1 MNTRSWILV
10 VLVILILQV
19 LTSMRLVVTTTELA
33 AEMGRAIS
41 HIEPPGSVRTV
52 NISIDTSRA
61 YIGNPDAPVHMV
73 IFSDFDCPACAM
85 LAEQI
90 PQLVSRFGDSL
101 CISYRYF
108 PLSSNTRS
116 KTLAEL
122 AEVARGQGN
131 FWPYH
136 DSIFALQD
144 ELNQDKLA
152 ALIEVLGL
160 PEQGVASQTKAVD
173 QDIAFAKKLEVKST
187 PTVFI
192 NGRRIIGAYPLP
204 IIEKII
210 EEELRSPLQ
219 RPAICEE

>member
-10 VLVILILQV
+10 VLVVLILQV

-33 AEMGRAIS
+33 AEVGRAIN
-41 HIEPPGSVRTV
+41 HIEPPGSVRTA
-52 NISIDTSRA
+52 NIAIDTSRA
-61 YIGNPDAPVHMV
+61 YIGNPYAPVHMV

-90 PQLVSRFGDSL
+90 PELVGRFGDSL
-101 CISYRYF
+101 CISYRHF
-108 PLSSNTRS
+108 PLSSHTES

-122 AEVARGQGN
+122 AEVAREQGS

-136 DSIFALQD
+136 DSIFARQG
-144 ELNQDKLA
+144 ELSQETLA
-152 ALIEVLGL
+152 SLIEVLGL
-160 PEQGVASQTKAVD
+160 PEQWSASNGQAVE
-173 QDIAFAKKLEVKST
+173 QDITFARRLEVKST

-204 IIEKII
+204 IIEQII

-219 RPAICEE
+219 RPAICEN